1 MVLAL
6 VFGNTGHGHGHGLAE
21 MVWLTLL
28 ATDDQRQGS
37 RPANDDTAD
46 CGSGG
51 VGHSCGGPADDVAAH
66 VRQRAL
72 LLVVRARHGLGRTGH
87 GLGRTRR
94 TARDLVHVHTERPT
108 TERLFPDEGLASSLF
123 QHLFPG
129 HLPPVRVRVYG

>member
-1 MVLAL
+1 MLVSRSVVLAL
-6 VFGNTGHGHGHGLAE
+6 VFGNTDHGHGHGLAE
-21 MVWLTLL
+21 MAWLTLL
-28 ATDDQRQGS
+28 ATDDQRQGG

-51 VGHSCGGPADDVAAH
+51 VGYSCGGPADDVAAH

-72 LLVVRARHGLGRTGH
+72 LLVVRARH

-129 HLPPVRVRVYG
+129 HLPPVRVWVYG